1 MSDERKKRVRVPP
14 RFFVRFAWSTHR
26 GLYRVTGGRFGLR
39 RAKANRWGMMHL
51 TTTGRKTGQ
60 KREVIIGY
68 LDDGPNLVALA
79 MNGWADNDPAWWL
92 NLQATP
98 NATVDLANGPRQV
111 RARAAQGEER
121 ARLWDRWRE
130 LDKDLDGYASLRSA
144 ETAVVILE

>member
-1 MSDERKKRVRVPP
+1 MSDERKKRARVPP

-92 NLQATP
+92 NLQAAP

-111 RARAAQGEER
+111 QARAAQGEER